1 MGSSWFPQLLLKCF
15 DTTIFPKQKMGED
28 HAKEKKVVWGKHDN
42 QSISGQSQK
51 KGYIVE
57 FHVCVI
63 YLMLDIAWI
72 IDMNTKNVDKIGLE
86 GSWRSKARN
95 KVCIFYSHKWCHVKV
110 CFGLI
115 LRWDYPFH
123 TRWINI
129 DIMWRMSR
137 MTQYN

>member
-15 DTTIFPKQKMGED
+15 WYHDFSKTKDGRRSCQR
-28 HAKEKKVVWGKHDN
+28 EKGRMRKHDS
-42 QSISGQSQK
+42 QSISRQSQR

-57 FHVCVI
+57 FHICVS

-72 IDMNTKNVDKIGLE
+72 DMNTKNADKIGLE

-95 KVCIFYSHKWCHVKV
+95 KVCIFYSHNWCHVKV

-115 LRWDYPFH
+115 FRWDYPFH